1 MERRSVNTFEE
12 NSRFVCSHMLG
23 FWHNPHDAGEFQ
35 LQRNSGMSFDDLD
48 KLIQEASQG
57 MLIDSMHYFV
67 LYDYDTPE
75 LIHVVMPK
83 LSRESDLIKALEKN
97 MAKIISKYS
106 SYASIELRHNTV
118 YKAIEPWKLRRYV
131 GFLTSGFEYSI
142 VIS

>member
-1 MERRSVNTFEE
+1 MERRSVNTLGKT
-12 NSRFVCSHMLG
+12 SQFVCSHMLG
-23 FWHNPHDAGEFQ
+23 FWHSPHDASEFE
-35 LQRNSGMSFDDLD
+35 LIRISGMSFDDLD
-48 KLIQEASQG
+48 KLILEASQG

-67 LYDYDTPE
+67 MYDHDVANE
-75 LIHVVMPK
+75 IHIAMPM
-83 LSRESDLIKALEKN
+83 LSRGSDLIKALEKN

-118 YKAIEPWKLRRYV
+118 YKAIEPWKLRRYE